1 MSLVLYGAPLGAD
14 PGIAKP
20 GSPRLLLVE
29 AATLEVQW
37 EQPLESILSGSW
49 CEEKCAA
56 PHEERLFAYWSPAV
70 VLSQDGRRL
79 YLVHADE
86 EKLTTVDL
94 AARVVRSVEM
104 QAARSWLEELL
115 AHTAGVAQAKG
126 AGMGAFKTAVL
137 AADGT
142 RLFVLGQA
150 WEATP
155 TPEGHWQSS
164 QTPRGLQVIEVESGR
179 KVASLDTQAS
189 GIRLTPDGAYLLLD
203 GWGEQEPW
211 MEALNAATLE
221 EVARL
226 TGWEV
231 VLSRQTDSQPVL
243 LARQLSQATT
253 ELAVLDPRSFKVA
266 KSWQVKGN
274 ASWIA
279 LP

>member
-1 MSLVLYGAPLGAD
+1 
-14 PGIAKP
+14 
-20 GSPRLLLVE
+20 
-29 AATLEVQW
+29 
-37 EQPLESILSGSW
+37 
-49 CEEKCAA
+49 
-56 PHEERLFAYWSPAV
+56 
-70 VLSQDGRRL
+70 
-79 YLVHADE
+79 
-86 EKLTTVDL
+86 
-94 AARVVRSVEM
+94 
-104 QAARSWLEELL
+104 
-115 AHTAGVAQAKG
+115 
-126 AGMGAFKTAVL
+126 
-137 AADGT
+137 
-142 RLFVLGQA
+142 
-150 WEATP
+150 
-155 TPEGHWQSS
+155 
-164 QTPRGLQVIEVESGR
+164 
-179 KVASLDTQAS
+179 
-189 GIRLTPDGAYLLLD
+189 LLLD